1 MIAHAWRRS
10 QNVANKPVF
19 VQGDLCAYDFGDQT
33 FGFIYG
39 TYYVT
44 YFQVSALLEKLVPLT
59 RVGGRICLV
68 DGLRESNASRF
79 RILDLARQYV
89 DYARFMRQ
97 HGMPFSSLD
106 WFAYRFKRTMLLISK
121 DWKKVERWKQEQRGD
136 KPHQIW
142 TEQI

>member
-1 MIAHAWRRS
+1 
-10 QNVANKPVF
+10 
-19 VQGDLCAYDFGDQT
+19 
-33 FGFIYG
+33 
-39 TYYVT
+39 
-44 YFQVSALLEKLVPLT
+44 
-59 RVGGRICLV
+59 V